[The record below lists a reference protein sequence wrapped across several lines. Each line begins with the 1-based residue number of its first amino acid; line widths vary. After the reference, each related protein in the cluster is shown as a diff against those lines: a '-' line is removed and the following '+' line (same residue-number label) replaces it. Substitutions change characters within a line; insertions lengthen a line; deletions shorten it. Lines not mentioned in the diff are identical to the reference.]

1 MKKLLYT
8 FFVAAAGLMLA
19 SCKQEH
25 IEVVYNPD
33 ATTVQTLGNF
43 SETVLTDGGADLVA
57 TFTPADFKIDAAKSY
72 VLYTSSA
79 ADMSDK
85 SKMAAKI
92 RVNEDES
99 AGQVTLTQKDLNSK
113 ILSLGGEADVPFTLY
128 FQLGASI
135 ANDKGNAIA
144 STEVLSNI

>member
-43 SETVLTDGGADLVA
+43 SETVLTEGGANLVA

-72 VLYTSSA
+72 ALYTSSA

-85 SKMAAKI
+85 SKMLMLSSTTK
-92 RVNEDES
+92 S
-99 AGQVTLTQKDLNSK
+99 ACSRLIISF
-113 ILSLGGEADVPFTLY
+113 SP
-128 FQLGASI
+128 
-135 ANDKGNAIA
+135 IA
-144 STEVLSNI
+144 SLLKLLPKSLL

>member
-43 SETVLTDGGADLVA
+43 SETVLTEGEIGRH
-57 TFTPADFKIDAAKSY
+57 
-72 VLYTSSA
+72 TSELQSP
-79 ADMSDK
+79 
-85 SKMAAKI
+85 
-92 RVNEDES
+92 
-99 AGQVTLTQKDLNSK
+99 Q
-113 ILSLGGEADVPFTLY
+113 
-128 FQLGASI
+128 
-135 ANDKGNAIA
+135 
-144 STEVLSNI
+144 